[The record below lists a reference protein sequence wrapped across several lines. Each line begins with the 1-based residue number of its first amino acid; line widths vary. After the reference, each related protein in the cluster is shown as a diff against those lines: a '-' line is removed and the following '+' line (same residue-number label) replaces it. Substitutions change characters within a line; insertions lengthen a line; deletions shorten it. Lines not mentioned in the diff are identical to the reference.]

1 MEKLRFLDK
10 TKNFQERKNI
20 SNWWKEQINIY
31 GQEVTYFSGL
41 AQLSSMH
48 TLYGE
53 DVESGFSEGKKL
65 IVQLNLNND
74 SYLLSKFGVLA
85 DSDMTGVIH
94 PELYTEIFGLSS
106 EPKMGDLM
114 ELTEFGSD
122 RINFPK
128 RGATVY
134 ELTEVIDEFQLN
146 AIAGHYVWFFK
157 AKRYDFSYENG
168 SPGSGQ
174 GNNPNNDNDII
185 EQISKENFNYDEGDN
200 LCSNP
205 SVYGDY

>member
-1 MEKLRFLDK
+1 METVRFLDK
-10 TKNFQERKNI
+10 SKNFQERKNF
-20 SNWWKEQINIY
+20 SNWWREQISMF
-31 GQEVTYFSGL
+31 GQEVNYFSSL
-41 AQLSSMH
+41 VQLSSMNP
-48 TLYGE
+48 LYGE

-85 DSDMTGVIH
+85 ESDMTGVIH
-94 PELYTEIFGLSS
+94 PDMYEEVFGCGE
-106 EPKMGDLM
+106 EPKMGDLI
-114 ELTEFGSD
+114 ELSEFGSD

-146 AIAGHYVWFFK
+146 AIGGHYVWFFK
-157 AKRYDFSYENG
+157 SKRYDFSYENN

-174 GNNPNNDNDII
+174 GNNPLNDNDII
-185 EQISKENFNYDEGDN
+185 EQSSLKNFNYDEEN
-200 LCSNP
+200 LCSKD

>member
-1 MEKLRFLDK
+1 MEKVRFLDK
-10 TKNFQERKNI
+10 SRNFQERLNF
-20 SNWWKEQINIY
+20 SNWWKEQISMY
-31 GQEVTYFSGL
+31 GQEVNFFSN
-41 AQLSSMH
+41 LSNLNSMNP
-48 TLYGE
+48 LYGE
-53 DVESGFSEGKKL
+53 DPAAGYGEGKKL

-74 SYLLSKFGVLA
+74 AYLLSKFGILA

-94 PELYTEIFGLSS
+94 PIMFEDVFGDGA

-114 ELTEFGSD
+114 ELSEFGLD
-122 RINFPK
+122 RIHFPK

-157 AKRYDFSYENG
+157 AKRYDFSHESG
-168 SPGSGQ
+168 SPGAGQ

-185 EQISKENFNYDEGDN
+185 EEVSKQNFNYEDGDS
-200 LCSNP
+200 LCSDT

>member
-1 MEKLRFLDK
+1 METVRFLDK
-10 TKNFQERKNI
+10 LTNFQERKNF
-20 SNWWKEQINIY
+20 SYWWKEQISMY
-31 GQEVTYFSGL
+31 GQEVNYFSSL
-41 AQLSSMH
+41 VQLSAMNS
-48 TLYGE
+48 LYGE
-53 DVESGFSEGKKL
+53 DVASGYSEGKKL

-94 PELYTEIFGLSS
+94 PDMYEDIFGKGS

-114 ELTEFGSD
+114 ELSEFGSD

-168 SPGSGQ
+168 SPGSGV
-174 GNNPNNDNDII
+174 GNNPANDNDII
-185 EQISKENFNYDEGDN
+185 EQASLDNFNYDEDN
-200 LCSNP
+200 LCSKD